1 MMSSDEIARERTLL
15 KGTNDLTNGNL
26 LTLPVGDGQILYVEP
41 VYSQRSGQ
49 DSAFPKL
56 LRVLVSYNGQ
66 VGYAPT
72 IAEALSQV
80 GINTSS
86 TTDIREIDGSV
97 VDPGKDKDK
106 KKSKDEDKSNADGKD
121 SSGNDDKD
129 SNAKGAA
136 GKTDKTDG
144 KGTDTSPEQRVRDAM
159 DKVNKTRESGSF
171 EEFGKALDE
180 LDKAVQDLQSER

>member
-1 MMSSDEIARERTLL
+1 M
-15 KGTNDLTNGNL
+15 
-26 LTLPVGDGQILYVEP
+26 
-41 VYSQRSGQ
+41 
-49 DSAFPKL
+49 
-56 LRVLVSYNGQ
+56 SYNGQ

-121 SSGNDDKD
+121 SGSNDDKD

-180 LDKAVQDLQSER
+180 LDKAVQELQSDR

>member
-1 MMSSDEIARERTLL
+1 M
-15 KGTNDLTNGNL
+15 
-26 LTLPVGDGQILYVEP
+26 
-41 VYSQRSGQ
+41 
-49 DSAFPKL
+49 
-56 LRVLVSYNGQ
+56 
-66 VGYAPT
+66 
-72 IAEALSQV
+72 
-80 GINTSS
+80 
-86 TTDIREIDGSV
+86 

-121 SSGNDDKD
+121 SGSNDDKD

-180 LDKAVQDLQSER
+180 LDKAVQELQSDR

>member
-1 MMSSDEIARERTLL
+1 MSSDEIARERTLL

-72 IAEALSQV
+72 IAEALDQV
-80 GINTSS
+80 GIKTSS
-86 TTDIREIDGSV
+86 TTDIQEIDGSV
-97 VDPGKDKDK
+97 VDPTKNGAKGDKGDKAKGADKDTD
-106 KKSKDEDKSNADGKD
+106 KSKDEQ
-121 SSGNDDKD
+121 SSD
-129 SNAKGAA
+129 AKGAA
-136 GKTDKTDG
+136 GKSDD
-144 KGTDTSPEQRVRDAM
+144 KGTDTAPEQRVRDAM
-159 DKVNKTRESGSF
+159 DKVNKTRESGTF